1 MGAQFS
7 PTFNGINPIRR
18 NAGRFSASGDL
29 IKKDRDL
36 DGSLFSF
43 DNQKSFIWLLCNMAE

>member
-43 DNQKSFIWLLCNMAE
+43 DN